1 MKCPYC
7 GNPEDRV
14 VDSRESRE
22 GEVIR
27 RRRECLQCGKR
38 FTSYE
43 AVEEIPCM
51 VVKKDGAREAFDRDK
66 VLSGLR
72 KACGARI
79 AEETIETIADRVDT
93 LVAKSP
99 DRELAASEI
108 GEVLMEELKREDHV
122 AFVRFASVYR
132 DFQDTGDFVKEVRA
146 LLRKRTPGKR
156 PKATG
161 RTAS

>member
-22 GEVIR
+22 GEIIR
-27 RRRECLQCGKR
+27 RRRECLRCAKR

-43 AVEEIPCM
+43 AVEEIPRM
-51 VVKKDGAREAFDRDK
+51 VVKKNGDREVFDRSK
-66 VLSGLR
+66 VLSGLN
-72 KACGARI
+72 KACGTRI
-79 AEETIETIADRVDT
+79 AEEKIEAIADRVGA

-99 DRELAASEI
+99 DRELTASEI

-132 DFQDTGDFVKEVRA
+132 DFQDTRDFVKEVQS
-146 LLRKRTPGKR
+146 LLRKRAPAKR
-156 PKATG
+156 KKTTRG
-161 RTAS
+161 SV

>member
-22 GEVIR
+22 GEIIR
-27 RRRECLQCGKR
+27 RRRECLRCAKR

-43 AVEEIPCM
+43 AVEEIPCT
-51 VVKKDGAREAFDRDK
+51 VAKKNGDREVFDRGK
-66 VLSGLR
+66 VLSGLKR
-72 KACGARI
+72 ACGARI
-79 AEETIETIADRVDT
+79 AEEKIEAIADRVGA

-132 DFQDTGDFVKEVRA
+132 DFQDTRDFVKEVQA
-146 LLRKRTPGKR
+146 LLRKRAPAK
-156 PKATG
+156 G
-161 RTAS
+161 RKKTARRSA

>member
-22 GEVIR
+22 GEIIR
-27 RRRECLQCGKR
+27 RRRECLRCSKR

-51 VVKKDGAREAFDRDK
+51 VVKKDGAREVFDRGK
-66 VLSGLR
+66 ILSGLK
-72 KACGARI
+72 KACGTRV
-79 AEETIETIADRVDT
+79 AEEKIEAIADRVGA
-93 LVAKSP
+93 LVAESP
-99 DRELAASEI
+99 DRELPASEI

-132 DFQDTGDFVKEVRA
+132 DFQDTRDFVNEVRS

-156 PKATG
+156 
-161 RTAS
+161 RTKTSRTSS

>member
-22 GEVIR
+22 GEIIR
-27 RRRECLQCGKR
+27 RRRECLRCSRR

-51 VVKKDGAREAFDRDK
+51 VVKKNGDREIFERDK
-66 VLSGLR
+66 VLSGLK
-72 KACGARI
+72 KACGTRI
-79 AEETIETIADRVDT
+79 AEETIEAIADRVGA

-99 DRELAASEI
+99 DRELPASEI

-132 DFQDTGDFVKEVRA
+132 DFQDTRDFVKEVRS
-146 LLRKRTPGKR
+146 LLRKRTPAKR
-156 PKATG
+156 RAKTG
-161 RTAS
+161 RTSS

>member
-22 GEVIR
+22 GEIIR
-27 RRRECLQCGKR
+27 RRRECIRCGKR

-51 VVKKDGAREAFDRDK
+51 VVKKNGDREVFSRDK
-66 VLSGLR
+66 VLSGLK
-72 KACGARI
+72 KACGTRI
-79 AEETIETIADRVDT
+79 AEEKIEAIAHRVEA

-99 DRELAASEI
+99 DRELTASEI

-132 DFQDTGDFVKEVRA
+132 DFQDTRDFVKEVRS
-146 LLRKRTPGKR
+146 LLRKRSPAKQR
-156 PKATG
+156 KAV
-161 RTAS
+161 RKSS